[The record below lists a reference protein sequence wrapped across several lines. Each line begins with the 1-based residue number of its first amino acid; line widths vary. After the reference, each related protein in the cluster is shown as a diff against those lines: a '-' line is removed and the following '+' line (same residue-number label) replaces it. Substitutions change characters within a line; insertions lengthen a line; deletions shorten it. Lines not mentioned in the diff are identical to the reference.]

1 MPGQPWQEA
10 IERVI
15 ATVRSSAIVVG
26 KDGIGPWEE
35 PEMRACLDEC
45 VQRHMPVIPVLLPGV
60 PAQPKLPL
68 FLRGRTWVDLRGG
81 LEPKALDRLEWGIT
95 GIKPPRG

>member
-45 VQRHMPVIPVLLPGV
+45 VQRHS
-60 PAQPKLPL
+60 
-68 FLRGRTWVDLRGG
+68 R
-81 LEPKALDRLEWGIT
+81 
-95 GIKPPRG
+95 